1 MNFAQRLVPL
11 PEKWG
16 RRRAAALSL
25 VWVCA
30 ALAYLAFTE
39 WRVWDQGENLRVRST
54 SMGTDL
60 FGTLVGLLTFQLL
73 ALLVFGF
80 LTRSWPLSLNRA
92 AVGPPSGTELLLLL
106 GVTGIAFVL
115 RFAALQELPAGL
127 WFDTAENGNQA
138 LRILR
143 DPSYRPVFIAEATQ
157 LPALFIYFDAASIRW
172 FGAEAFAVRAPAAL
186 LGTATIPVIWWLGRQ
201 LGGPVLGI
209 LAAFGLATSRWH
221 IDFSRL
227 AISSIVTPLAL
238 ALALAAA
245 LAALHAE
252 GRLAR
257 IALAVLCGAA
267 ISLGLWSYPAS
278 ILIVPGLVGAV
289 AWWVARGWHQHQW
302 RVRMRT
308 AAIVLA
314 VAAVTCVVTLGPL
327 IQEAIEA
334 PNTVLQR
341 SQAVAI
347 SGDDPGAQVFQ
358 STLQHAMMFTVR
370 GDRNGRHNTPGR
382 PELGWFAP
390 FFLAGLGAALWRFGS
405 GISLAIPGAL
415 LLLLTGILTVP
426 FEAPQSHRAIMAVVP
441 ATLLAAVPIA
451 VAWPHHRRLAIS
463 LVAAFVIAGCVET
476 ADYFRAQLQE
486 SSVYLENS
494 LLETQTGRWL
504 RSLGPDMPI
513 LAEERYRGHPTVR
526 FLSGDHVSV
535 ATAGSTVSE
544 FLPLDG
550 NQPVALIAGYDA
562 PGLID
567 RARTLYPEAPLETFE
582 SPLGVGMPLLY
593 TMFVS
598 QPLQQQTRGLLAESA
613 TGSVTPVASVQSA
626 SDAIAWSATMRIL
639 RSDMYTL
646 DVGGSTLA
654 IDGQMVAPSGAPP
667 ATVFLARGAH
677 SLRLSRAAA
686 STSPQV
692 RVLLASTGGVAQDV
706 QLYGLPAPGGLLF
719 TWVIQGAPL
728 QAAIDSAPD
737 RGFEGS
743 FNNGRPWTAQWR
755 GQLRVPQA
763 GDYVFH
769 LEAISNA
776 SLTID
781 DGVVLARAGD
791 NAATLSEGWHTI
803 RVDYVDNDPYARLS
817 LRWRPPGT
825 NGFAAIPDD
834 LLQPALTLP

>member
-1 MNFAQRLVPL
+1 MPQA
-11 PEKWG
+11 WG
-16 RRRAAALSL
+16 KRRAAVLSL
-25 VWVCA
+25 IWVCA

-39 WRVWDQGENLRVRST
+39 WRVWDQGEASRVRPT

-60 FGTLVGLLTFQLL
+60 LGVLLGLLMFQGV

-80 LTRSWPLSLNRA
+80 LTRSWPLCA
-92 AVGPPSGTELLLLL
+92 AVDRPSGTELLLLI
-106 GVTGIAFVL
+106 GVTGLAFVL
-115 RFAALQELPAGL
+115 RFAALQEIPAGL

-143 DPSYRPVFIAEATQ
+143 DPTYRPVFIAEATQ
-157 LPALFIYFDAASIRW
+157 LPALFVYFDAASIRA
-172 FGAEAFAVRAPAAL
+172 FGAEAFAVRVPAAL

-201 LGGPVLGI
+201 LGGPVLG
-209 LAAFGLATSRWH
+209 LVAAFALATSRWH

-245 LAALHAE
+245 LAALRAE
-252 GRLAR
+252 GRFARVSLA
-257 IALAVLCGAA
+257 ILAGAA
-267 ISLGLWSYPAS
+267 VSLGLWSYPS
-278 ILIVPGLVGAV
+278 SLLIVPAVGGAV
-289 AWWVARGWHQHQW
+289 AWWVARGWRQRPPW
-302 RVRMRT
+302 PARIRP
-308 AAIVLA
+308 AAIVLL
-314 VAAVTCVVTLGPL
+314 VAAATCIVTLGPL
-327 IQEAIEA
+327 IKEAVVS

-347 SGDDPGAQVFQ
+347 TGGDPAAQVLQ
-358 STLQHAMMFTVR
+358 STLQHVMMFTAR

-390 FFLAGLGAALWRFGS
+390 FFLAGVGAALWRFGA
-405 GISLAIPGAL
+405 GISLAVPGAL

-441 ATLLAAVPIA
+441 AVLLAALPIA
-451 VAWPHHRRLAIS
+451 LAWSRHRRLAIG
-463 LVAAFVIAGCVET
+463 LIVAFVVAGCVET
-476 ADYFRAQLQE
+476 GDYFRAQLQE

-494 LLETQTGRWL
+494 LLETQAGRWL
-504 RSLGPDMPI
+504 HSLGPDVPI
-513 LAEERYRGHPTVR
+513 LVEEHYRGYPTVR

-535 ATAGSTVSE
+535 AAPGSALSE

-550 NQPVALIAGYDA
+550 SQSVALIAGYDA
-562 PGLID
+562 PGLFE
-567 RARTLYPEAPLETFE
+567 RARTLYPEAPVQTFE
-582 SPLGVGMPLLY
+582 SPLGLGMPLIY
-593 TMFVS
+593 TMFV
-598 QPLQQQTRGLLAESA
+598 PQQMQQRTRGLLAESA
-613 TGSVTPVASVQSA
+613 TGTVTPVGGV
-626 SDAIAWSATMRIL
+626 DAAPDAVAWSATMRVA
-639 RSDMYTL
+639 RSDTYTI
-646 DVGGSTLA
+646 DAGGSTVA
-654 IDGQMVAPSGAPP
+654 IDGQPLAAARQPP

-677 SLRLSRAAA
+677 SLRLSRADTT
-686 STSPQV
+686 STPRLQ
-692 RVLLASTGGVAQDV
+692 VLLASTGGVAQDV

-719 TWVIQGAPL
+719 TWEIQGAPL

-743 FNNGRPWTAQWR
+743 FNNGHAWTAQWR

-769 LEAISNA
+769 LEAISSA

-781 DGVVLARAGD
+781 DAVVMARPGD
-791 NAATLSEGWHTI
+791 NATSLSEGWHTI
-803 RVDYVDNDPYARLS
+803 RVDYVDTDPYARLS

-825 NGFAAIPDD
+825 SEFVAIPDE